1 MPGLCSEHKKN
12 HVFKVNVGVSRVV
25 VTEECF
31 QKLNYEE
38 EHLFLFFFF
47 CKDSARRRVAFTIIV

>member
-47 CKDSARRRVAFTIIV
+47 L